1 MKLVLTGGFLGSGKT
16 TAIVGAVR
24 LLLSENKKV
33 TVITND
39 QGEQQVDSAFVKSFG
54 IAALEVSNGCFCCNY
69 QRLDNHLQSLSES
82 DQPDIIFAESVGSCT
97 DLIATVVKPLA
108 KFKPHVDVVISIFAD
123 AGLLNR
129 IIKGKDAFQD
139 DSVRYIYRKQIEEA
153 DVLILNKSDLISRT
167 DLDRI
172 YETVKCE
179 YATKVVLHQNSLD
192 TNDVAAWLECI
203 QKFSSEGRGASM
215 VVDYER
221 YGDGESR
228 LAWLDKS
235 FEIDAPKYNAV
246 FAAGWIIRH
255 IVNRIQSHHLPIGHL
270 KFFIEGPSGS
280 EKISVTNTS
289 LGADVRLTL
298 LEVQSIKVLINARV
312 ETQPG
317 LLQKIVDETIAD
329 ATQRFGCTMRLGKWS
344 AFKPGFPKPV
354 YRID

>member
-16 TAIVGAVR
+16 TAIVGAAR

-54 IAALEVSNGCFCCNY
+54 IPALEVSNGCFCCNY
-69 QRLDNHLQSLSES
+69 QQLDTHLQALSES

-108 KFKPHVDVVISIFAD
+108 KFKPHLDVVITIFAD
-123 AGLLNR
+123 AVLLNR
-129 IIKGKDAFQD
+129 MIEGKALFQN
-139 DSVRYIYRKQIEEA
+139 DSVRYIYRKQLEEA
-153 DVLILNKSDLISRT
+153 DVLILNKSDLISRSE
-167 DLDRI
+167 LDRV
-172 YETVKCE
+172 YETVQSE
-179 YATKVVLHQNSLD
+179 YSSKVALHQNSLD
-192 TNDVAAWLECI
+192 TNDIAAWLKCI
-203 QKFSSEGRGASM
+203 QKFSSEGRCASM

-235 FEIDAPKYNAV
+235 FEIDAPMYNAV
-246 FAAGWIIRH
+246 VATRWIIRH
-255 IVNRIQSHHLPIGHL
+255 VVNRIQSHHLPIGHL
-270 KFFIEGPSGS
+270 KFFIEGLSGN
-280 EKISVTNTS
+280 EKISVTSTS
-289 LGADVRLTL
+289 SSSDVKLTL
-298 LEVQSIKVLINARV
+298 PEVQSVKVLINARI
-312 ETQPG
+312 ETQPV

-329 ATQRFGCTMRLGKWS
+329 ATQRFGCGIRLGKWS